1 MARNSKQ
8 SPKNSKAINQP
19 ALQKALREFLAA
31 LGYDLDD
38 IIPPASKASGGAK
51 TSSSES
57 STASSR
63 RGSSTPKSSR
73 SGNSSEC
80 RIPPGSPV
88 KSARSGSTSK
98 SGTAPKSP
106 VKSSRSDSAS
116 KSGSPPKSPVNRRD
130 GVEEGRIVKKWPFQA
145 PRPKSK
151 GLPNLGRSNFCY
163 RNSLFQALLHIPAV
177 ARYLRYTHDFAYFG
191 KDGESPCGGDPETC
205 VCCAIQNLW
214 ISYRWEYG
222 FSGHRTEAQCLRE
235 RVKHVNSALLHSVP
249 KGHDLEDEFK
259 SERMSDPHDLL
270 AWILAQLEQHEHEFQ
285 PENAGEPKGTE
296 LFGLWMNS
304 LWECKDCGEENLTE
318 CVEPQKGF
326 EITLQ
331 NPSPSRRGTRPPS
344 VVQYLRGEFA
354 EELEIRCEAGCHT
367 RKADKPKLR
376 ERRKVITHAPEV
388 LKIMF
393 KRFAVDM
400 TGDTDA
406 STAGG
411 AKGMSFTKNR
421 IDVKYEEYL
430 NLGEFTDSDE
440 PLIYRLDSVVAHSGT
455 GVDGGHYIA
464 GVREFH
470 GKTFCC
476 IDDDLSISQQKGGT
490 IEELQTPSIQYRT
503 PSKFDPYILFYTKI
517 T

>member
-8 SPKNSKAINQP
+8 SPKKSKGINQP

-63 RGSSTPKSSR
+63 RGSSTPESSTSGNSSKSGSPPKSTVKSSR
-73 SGNSSEC
+73 SG
-80 RIPPGSPV
+80 
-88 KSARSGSTSK
+88 ST
-98 SGTAPKSP
+98 
-106 VKSSRSDSAS
+106 S
-116 KSGSPPKSPVNRRD
+116 KSGSPPKSPVNRRG
-130 GVEEGRIVKKWPFQA
+130 GVKEGRIVKKWPFTA

-177 ARYLRYTHDFAYFG
+177 ARYLRYIHDFAYFG

-205 VCCAIQNLW
+205 VSCAIQNLW
-214 ISYRWEYG
+214 ISYWWEHG

-235 RVKHVNSALLHSVP
+235 RVEHVNSALLHSVP

-259 SERMSDPHDLL
+259 LERMSDPHDLL
-270 AWILAQLEQHEHEFQ
+270 AWILAQLEQHEHEVQ
-285 PENAGEPKGTE
+285 PENVGAPTGTE
-296 LFGLWMNS
+296 IFGLWMDS
-304 LWECKDCGEENLTE
+304 RWECKDCGEENLTE
-318 CVEPQKGF
+318 CVEPQKGL

-331 NPSPSRRGTRPPS
+331 NPSSLRRGTRPPS
-344 VVQYLRGEFA
+344 LVQYLRGEFA
-354 EELEIRCEAGCHT
+354 EELEIRCEGECHT

-376 ERRKVITHAPEV
+376 ERRKVITRAPEV

-406 STAGG
+406 STAGR
-411 AKGMSFTKNR
+411 AKQMSFTKNR

-440 PLIYRLDSVVAHSGT
+440 PLIYRLDSVVAHSGS
-455 GVDGGHYIA
+455 GIDGGHYIA
-464 GVREFH
+464 GVREYH

-490 IEELQTPSIQYRT
+490 IEELQTPSIQYRS

>member
-8 SPKNSKAINQP
+8 SPKKSKAIDQA
-19 ALQKALREFLAA
+19 ALQKALRDFLAA
-31 LGYDLDD
+31 LGHNLDD
-38 IIPPASKASGGAK
+38 IIPPASKASSGAK
-51 TSSSES
+51 TSSSRS
-57 STASSR
+57 SPASSS

-73 SGNSSEC
+73 SGNSS
-80 RIPPGSPV
+80 
-88 KSARSGSTSK
+88 K
-98 SGTAPKSP
+98 SGIPPKSP
-106 VKSSRSDSAS
+106 VKSSRSGSPS

-130 GVEEGRIVKKWPFQA
+130 GVKEGRIVKKWPFTA
-145 PRPKSK
+145 PRPRSK

-163 RNSLFQALLHIPAV
+163 RNSLFQALLHLPAL
-177 ARYLRYTHDFAYFG
+177 AHYLRYIHDFAFFG
-191 KDGESPCGGDPETC
+191 KDGESPCGGDAKTC

-214 ISYRWEYG
+214 ISYWWEHG
-222 FSGHRTEAQCLRE
+222 FSGHRTEARCLRE
-235 RVKHVNSALLHSVP
+235 RVEHVNSALRHSVP

-259 SERMSDPHDLL
+259 LERMSDPHDLL
-270 AWILAQLEQHEHEFQ
+270 AWILAQLEQHEHEVQ
-285 PENAGEPKGTE
+285 PKNVGAPKGTE
-296 LFGLWMNS
+296 LFGLWMDS

-318 CVEPQKGF
+318 CVEPQKGL

-331 NPSPSRRGTRPPS
+331 NPSSPRRGTRTPS
-344 VVQYLRGEFA
+344 LVQYLRGEFT
-354 EELEIRCEAGCHT
+354 EELEIRCEGGCHT
-367 RKADKPKLR
+367 RKSDKPKLR

-393 KRFAVDM
+393 KRFALDM
-400 TGDTDA
+400 TDNTDA
-406 STAGG
+406 STAGPKRM
-411 AKGMSFTKNR
+411 AFTKNR

-430 NLGEFTDSDE
+430 NLGEFTNSDE

-464 GVREFH
+464 GVREYH

-490 IEELQTPSIQYRT
+490 IEELQTPSIQNKS